1 MIDIISVVNIILYNE
16 YFTSADINLDNEIN
30 ILDVIQ
36 LMNLI
41 LN

>member
-16 YFTSADINLDNEIN
+16 YFISKDINLDNEIN
-30 ILDVIQ
+30 ILDVIKI
-36 LMNLI
+36 MNLI